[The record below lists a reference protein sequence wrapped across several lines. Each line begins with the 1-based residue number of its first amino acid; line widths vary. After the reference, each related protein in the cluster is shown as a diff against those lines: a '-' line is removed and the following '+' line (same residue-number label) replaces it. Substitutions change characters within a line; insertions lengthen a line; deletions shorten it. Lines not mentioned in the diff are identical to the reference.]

1 MIGVMPCWSKSPAW
15 LPIYDQAS
23 ANQAYKKGDQLQNDH
38 QPQSNK
44 DPALG
49 QRGNR
54 LRINKG
60 YGWFFPLLA
69 LNPLGVPIALGILL
83 QSWGIFVL
91 CSVGEIALI
100 KLCLVLR
107 RRLKISND
115 VVSVLFAAFPIG
127 VGWGFVSWLFGLP
140 FVIGFLIW
148 FFINVFTLH
157 IIDEWSIWNIPEWFI
172 WKVCFDSIKV
182 VFRHR

>member
-23 ANQAYKKGDQLQNDH
+23 ANQAYKKGDQLQYDH

-49 QRGNR
+49 QRGKR

-69 LNPLGVPIALGILL
+69 LNPLGVPIALGILH
-83 QSWGIFVL
+83 QPWWIFGF
-91 CSVGEIALI
+91 CSLGEIALI

-107 RRLKISND
+107 RRLKTAND
-115 VVSVLFAAFPIG
+115 IVSVLFAAFPIG
-127 VGWGFVSWLFGLP
+127 VGWGFVGWLSGTPALLAG
-140 FVIGFLIW
+140 IGFLI
-148 FFINVFTLH
+148 NVFTFY
-157 IIDEWSIWNIPEWFI
+157 IIDEWSIWSIPEWSI
-172 WKVCFDSIKV
+172 WNILRWLVQGFP
-182 VFRHR
+182 